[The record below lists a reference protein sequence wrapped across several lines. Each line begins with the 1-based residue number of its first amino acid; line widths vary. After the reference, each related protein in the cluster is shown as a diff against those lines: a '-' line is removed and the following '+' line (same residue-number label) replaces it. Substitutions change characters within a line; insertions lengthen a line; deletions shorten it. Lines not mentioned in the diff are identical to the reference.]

1 MNMNKQEVLEKV
13 KKLKPDEQNLHEY
26 QPEEWEAF
34 KDGFDDAKCYAE
46 LAVEKLDEPEK
57 PVLTKEEAEWLES
70 LEALSWLNKYDALYY
85 IVRQGFGHGFS
96 YTSKGHTSELETP
109 TRICDTVDLKA
120 RLVNAL
126 LYGYEVEK
134 EKLYTVEIPNP
145 NASEYSKTYLCKN
158 EDDKV
163 ELFTWSHYTSIE
175 YADNWKQ
182 LEPAQLTEAEIKED
196 FEWAWQFA
204 EEVEE

>member
-1 MNMNKQEVLEKV
+1 MNKQEVIEEIKTCKSEYDSNSRDVWCYEK
-13 KKLKPDEQNLHEY
+13 
-26 QPEEWEAF
+26 
-34 KDGFDDAKCYAE
+34 GFEDARSSA
-46 LAVEKLDEPEK
+46 LNSINKLDEPEK
-57 PVLTKEEAEWLES
+57 PVLSKEEAEWLES

-134 EKLYTVEIPNP
+134 EKLYTV
-145 NASEYSKTYLCKN
+145 KFVN
-158 EDDKV
+158 EDFGKIYIGIFKKFNKLGISSLPLNDDEVKSWFTED
-163 ELFTWSHYTSIE
+163 ELKRLKFW
-175 YADNWKQ
+175 DN
-182 LEPAQLTEAEIKED
+182 PAFEVKEVK
-196 FEWAWQFA
+196 E
-204 EEVEE
+204 